1 MLLLSTSSLKWYWLH
16 KIFIFAKKAWYDG
29 INLDLDKSSFDTLD
43 WEYIKTLS
51 DAFAMPVLSIT
62 AYDKWLDEKKVDSF
76 VKMAK
81 LLNTQMIAF
90 APPHM
95 TDKKTDWFTKYLPRV
110 KRDSGLSIAIKNV
123 PAKFWLF
130 VIPEYK
136 TNTLMELKK
145 LTWDTVLDVANI
157 DKSTWIDLQKAQT
170 MLGNTIK
177 NVFLSDKNGPKEWLL
192 PGNSGGWVSYLPL
205 ESFLMKLK
213 TSWYNW
219 FITLTVN
226 PKELDVGND
235 EKVLDNLSQVKKY
248 YTKHFLEYKS

>member
-1 MLLLSTSSLKWYWLH
+1 MLLLSTSSLKGYSLH
-16 KIFIFAKKAWYDG
+16 KIFIFAKKAGYDG
-29 INLDLDKSSFDTLD
+29 LNLDLDKSNFDTLD
-43 WEYIKTLS
+43 GEYIKTLS
-51 DAFAMPVLSIT
+51 DAFAIPVLSIT
-62 AYDKWLDEKKVDSF
+62 AYDKAVDEKKVDSF
-76 VKMAK
+76 TKMAK
-81 LLNTQMIAF
+81 TLGSQLIVF
-90 APPHM
+90 SPPHM
-95 TDKKTDWFTKYLPRV
+95 TDKKTEWFTKYLPRV
-110 KRDSGLSIAIKNV
+110 KRDSGLSIAVRNV

-170 MLGNTIK
+170 MLGNSIK

-213 TSWYNW
+213 TSGYNG

-226 PKELDVGND
+226 PKELEAGND
-235 EKVLDNLSQVKKY
+235 ELVLEKLAQVKKY